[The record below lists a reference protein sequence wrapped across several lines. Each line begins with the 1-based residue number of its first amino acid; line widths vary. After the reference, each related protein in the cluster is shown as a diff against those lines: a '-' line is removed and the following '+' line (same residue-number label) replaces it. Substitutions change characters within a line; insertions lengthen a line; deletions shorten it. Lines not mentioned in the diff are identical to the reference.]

1 MLVAEDEALVLT
13 STAAISSWSAAPKG
27 RPRVP
32 IRTRT
37 ILTDVSDIKI
47 FIAIITVFTVL
58 AISAFLRPSHPQA
71 TGIFPQV
78 VSCVNENPD
87 HRPSD
92 PHWQPTL
99 RVKVEPNRDPGRVR
113 EYRVLGCRLY
123 YYHRYFR

>member
-1 MLVAEDEALVLT
+1 
-13 STAAISSWSAAPKG
+13 
-27 RPRVP
+27 
-32 IRTRT
+32 
-37 ILTDVSDIKI
+37 VSDIEI
-47 FIAIITVFTVL
+47 FIAIITAFTVL
-58 AISAFLRPSHPQA
+58 AISAFIPRITPQ
-71 TGIFPQV
+71 TSGIFPQV

-87 HRPSD
+87 PPTSD